1 MDKTIKYSAIKIEEN
16 KEILCEEELVCE
28 YPLNIYANQKKIAT
42 LLCTPD
48 KLKELAIGFL
58 RTEEI
63 IHKKE
68 DIESI
73 ELDEFKAN
81 EKALYVEIGNNHF
94 SKKEIEVH
102 LENDLINLHGKLMFE
117 DLQQIGPQPIMGPF
131 GNLNFLE
138 CYHGLISMR
147 HSISGKMIHNG
158 REINFNQGRGYI
170 EKDWGKSFPK
180 HYIWM
185 QANHFMNDEASFMLS
200 IADIPFKLFSFN
212 GFLCSVLIN
221 QKEYRFATYTDAK
234 IKSVEETESGLHIRL
249 TDRKYIL
256 DVWANHS
263 ESSDLKAPKMGLMSG
278 IIKEGLDSE
287 IKIRLVS
294 NEEIIYEEKSR
305 FGSIERFE
313 DEKFLHKWGT
323 K

>member
-1 MDKTIKYSAIKIEEN
+1 MNRQNKNIEVFQGN
-16 KEILCEEELVCE
+16 L
-28 YPLNIYANQKKIAT
+28 
-42 LLCTPD
+42 
-48 KLKELAIGFL
+48 KLKSYFEGWYFKNVSEDDDYTISFIPGISLNKADSHAFIQV
-58 RTEEI
+58 I
-63 IHKKE
+63 IAPQLETHYFRF
-68 DIESI
+68 
-73 ELDEFKAN
+73 ELDEFKSD
-81 EKALYVEIGNNHF
+81 EKELHVEIGNNHF

-102 LENDLINLHGKLMFE
+102 LENDSIVLHGKLMFE
-117 DLQQIGPQPIMGPF
+117 DLRQIGPQAIMGPF
-131 GNLNFLE
+131 GGLSFLE

-147 HSISGKMIHNG
+147 HSIFGKIVHNG
-158 REINFNQGRGYI
+158 REINFNRGRGYI

-185 QANHFMNDEASFMLS
+185 QANHFMNEEASFMLS

-234 IKSVEETESGLHIRL
+234 IKIVDEIEGGLHIRII
-249 TDRKYIL
+249 DRKHIL

-263 ESSDLKAPKMGLMSG
+263 EASDLKAPKMGQMSG

-287 IKIRLVS
+287 IKIRLVF
-294 NEEIIYEEKSR
+294 NEEIIYEGKSR

-313 DEKFLHKWGT
+313 DEKFLHKWGA